1 MSVKLLCIDKA
12 GSETLYEECSF
23 FCLEYIY
30 IYIYIIYIYIYI
42 YAWMLLMVTKYA

>member
-30 IYIYIIYIYIYI
+30 IYIY
-42 YAWMLLMVTKYA
+42 AWMLLMVTKYA